1 MGEVYRATDSKLGR
15 DVAIK
20 ILPETFAFDADRRAR
35 FDREAR
41 TLAALNHPNIAH
53 IHGLEERD
61 GIVALVMEL
70 VEGEDLS
77 AHVARGPIALTDA
90 VPIALQIAAALEA
103 AHEQGIVHRDLKP
116 ANVKVRDD
124 GTVKVLD
131 FGLAKAMDP
140 AGASSSGNIMNSPT
154 LTARATAVGMILGTA
169 AYMAPEQARGK
180 ATDRRADIWA
190 FGAVLYEMLTGT
202 RAFPGDDLT
211 DTLAAVVRGEPDW
224 TLLPPNLPPTLG
236 VCLRRCL
243 QKDPKQRIP
252 DMATMRLAL
261 EGAFETPAAQTTGT
275 VPPRQSGRPFVWAS
289 AAIAVAS
296 LAVAAFALWSR
307 PEVAPQTSARLTIP
321 LPAGSEL
328 TSYPAITP
336 DGRTVAYVAQQG
348 TEDSQLYLRDLNS
361 FEARAVAGTSGAR
374 QPFFSPDGKWVAFFA
389 QGFLQ
394 KAEVNGGAPIRLVEA
409 AYPFG
414 GTWTEDN
421 KIIYAASLSSGLLQ
435 IPAGGG
441 TSHVDLRRLMA
452 PPTATPMSFRRRS
465 PEDAVCCSRS
475 GDRTR
480 RLRCSRWTRQVA
492 ASPARTTF
500 AAAMFDPSSG
510 PSGRLL
516 IVDESAGVRSAPF
529 DPATAGPHQCGRDRA
544 RQRLLQHRNRGPG
557 MAGGVAWRDRGL
569 CVRQS
574 RENIAGVGQ
583 PRRQN

>member
-1 MGEVYRATDSKLGR
+1 
-15 DVAIK
+15 
-20 ILPETFAFDADRRAR
+20 
-35 FDREAR
+35 
-41 TLAALNHPNIAH
+41 
-53 IHGLEERD
+53 
-61 GIVALVMEL
+61 
-70 VEGEDLS
+70 
-77 AHVARGPIALTDA
+77 
-90 VPIALQIAAALEA
+90 
-103 AHEQGIVHRDLKP
+103 
-116 ANVKVRDD
+116 
-124 GTVKVLD
+124 
-131 FGLAKAMDP
+131 
-140 AGASSSGNIMNSPT
+140 MNSPT

-236 VCLRRCL
+236 ICLRRCL

-261 EGAFETPAAQTTGT
+261 EGAFETPAAQTTAT
-275 VPPRQSGRPFVWAS
+275 VPARQSGRPLVWAS

-361 FEARAVAGTSGAR
+361 FEARAVAGASGAR

-394 KAEVNGGAPIRLVEA
+394 KTEVNGGAPIRLVEA

-435 IPAGGG
+435 IPASGG
-441 TSHVDLRRLMA
+441 TSTSISKPDGAANGYAHVFPQALPGGRSLLFTIWGQNKG
-452 PPTATPMSFRRRS
+452 TAVLSLETGKWQT
-465 PEDAVCCSRS
+465 V
-475 GDRTR
+475 
-480 RLRCSRWTRQVA
+480 L
-492 ASPARTTF
+492 PATTF
-500 AAAMFDPSSG
+500 AAAMFDGSG

-529 DPATAGPHQCGRDRA
+529 DPQRPALTSADATVLDNVYYNIETEAQGWLAVSPSGTAVYAAGNPAKTSLVWVSLDGKIEPSGRKQDVYREVRISPDGTKAVVRVGLNLWIHDLQRGTSTPLTSGTDSNILPVWSPDGRRILFASNRGGDWDIYSQPADGSRAAERAAQAAVGSVSVLVRARRDAALHGDRA
-544 RQRLLQHRNRGPG
+544 EDRSRSVDAVAGRESVAPASHRI
-557 MAGGVAWRDRGL
+557 
-569 CVRQS
+569 Q
-574 RENIAGVGQ
+574 
-583 PRRQN
+583 